1 MAGNNDYDKG
11 THTCSNWKRR
21 PLFIAGFVAFELQHA
36 VGKSLVDIS
45 SELTDRIELTS
56 VAGPLRIFK
65 SFWFCIEPGG
75 GSLPGLHFPFHM
87 FFCFCFLR
95 LNIFTLSMVP
105 DFLSTWWTLT
115 IPDARTLKTVIQNKA
130 KQKNKF
136 QHQISVSL
144 NFGLNCFAIFYVRFS
159 EYPVFSG

>member
-1 MAGNNDYDKG
+1 MRKWKTRRLETDIHFDGGWRKGNNNYDISKL
-11 THTCSNWKRR
+11 TCSNWKRR

-105 DFLSTWWTLT
+105 DFLSTWWMLT
-115 IPDARTLKTVIQNKA
+115 ILCVRNALWKNCYS
-130 KQKNKF
+130 KQKKNKF
-136 QHQISVSL
+136 QHWIYQYI
-144 NFGLNCFAIFYVRFS
+144 R
-159 EYPVFSG
+159 